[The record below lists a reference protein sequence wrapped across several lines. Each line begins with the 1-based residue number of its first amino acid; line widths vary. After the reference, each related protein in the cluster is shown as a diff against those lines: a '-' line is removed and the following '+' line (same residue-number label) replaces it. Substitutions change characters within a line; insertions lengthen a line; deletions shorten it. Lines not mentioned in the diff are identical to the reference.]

1 MTIVLGEEIVPAGV
15 EWYNLGRRFGG
26 LHMKWK
32 VFSPEEVVSLRNNP
46 YTLKATE
53 KTITFTLKFKEVML
67 DGLQQGKSPEII
79 MRELG
84 YDPAVIG
91 DSRVKGIA
99 YHITKEAESPEGLH
113 EGRRTPRMARAVT
126 EEEVASSAPSRSL
139 RRLQAEVSYL
149 RQEVEFL
156 KKLCKRAMGQSEGN
170 DHGCSRLQV

>member
-1 MTIVLGEEIVPAGV
+1 
-15 EWYNLGRRFGG
+15 
-26 LHMKWK
+26 MKWK

-79 MRELG
+79 MQGLG

-113 EGRRTPRMARAVT
+113 EGRRTPARAVT

-156 KKLCKRAMGQSEGN
+156 KKIMQAGNGAKRGK
-170 DHGCSRLQV
+170 

>member
-1 MTIVLGEEIVPAGV
+1 
-15 EWYNLGRRFGG
+15 
-26 LHMKWK
+26 MKWK

-67 DGLQQGKSPEII
+67 DGLQRGKSPESI

-99 YHITKEAESPEGLH
+99 YHITKE
-113 EGRRTPRMARAVT
+113 
-126 EEEVASSAPSRSL
+126 
-139 RRLQAEVSYL
+139 
-149 RQEVEFL
+149 
-156 KKLCKRAMGQSEGN
+156 
-170 DHGCSRLQV
+170 

>member
-156 KKLCKRAMGQSEGN
+156 KKIMQAGNGTKRGK
-170 DHGCSRLQV
+170 

>member
-1 MTIVLGEEIVPAGV
+1 MTIVLGEKIVPAGV

-67 DGLQQGKSPEII
+67 DGLQRGKSPESI

-113 EGRRTPRMARAVT
+113 EGRRTPARAVT

-156 KKLCKRAMGQSEGN
+156 KKIMQAGNGTKRGK
-170 DHGCSRLQV
+170 

>member
-1 MTIVLGEEIVPAGV
+1 
-15 EWYNLGRRFGG
+15 
-26 LHMKWK
+26 MKWK

-99 YHITKEAESPEGLH
+99 YHIAKEAESPEGLH
-113 EGRRTPRMARAVT
+113 EGRRTPARAVT

-156 KKLCKRAMGQSEGN
+156 KKNMQAGKVELGM
-170 DHGCSRLQV
+170 CSRLV

>member
-156 KKLCKRAMGQSEGN
+156 KKIVQAGNGTKRGK
-170 DHGCSRLQV
+170 

>member
-32 VFSPEEVVSLRNNP
+32 VFSPEEVVSLRSNP

-67 DGLQQGKSPEII
+67 DGLQQGKSPESI
-79 MRELG
+79 MQELG

-156 KKLCKRAMGQSEGN
+156 KKIMQAGNGTKRGK
-170 DHGCSRLQV
+170 

>member
-53 KTITFTLKFKEVML
+53 KTITFTLRFKEVML

-156 KKLCKRAMGQSEGN
+156 KKIMQAGNGTKRGK
-170 DHGCSRLQV
+170 